1 MAQGVNALFHQNQE
15 KIIFNMLQGSLRRK
29 IEGQPPGFNPKQN
42 GLSAG
47 AFGPDLKRIRVEGG
61 TMGHSGCAF
70 SNGAQS
76 HSLPEGAQM
85 SHSLQRKDGNLM
97 GPPPMGGDLFSLTL
111 KEMKK
116 EPGEVHSCGQS
127 QASSAIDP
135 AMMVFEFKE
144 EEGDGQIDPE
154 LQDLFDE
161 LTKTVPS
168 LNDLEFEKILK
179 QDEEAAFGL
188 DLGRP
193 SSVGPAQPFAQ
204 LERAIKSE
212 FSPSGFGHTPA
223 SSPQLRPASAG
234 PALSM
239 PPTSSSSPS
248 ATAIQNPGQGS
259 LGSSLSS
266 GGVPP
271 GGRTNALTSW
281 AEVSH
286 AEQLKQIAA
295 NQQQQ
300 QPPAANLLQHHQHQ
314 HQQNQNQPATQA
326 GWSPAHS
333 SPGTIS
339 SPAGLCQSSILPP
352 MSSAQGKGLNSC
364 LFKTNGGGVGGVTIS
379 GVSIS
384 GVSSASC
391 SSGSSMDMKALGSKP
406 LSHFSHKPQ
415 QVGLMGAPQ
424 SKPAALRFQQPLKQ
438 PQGATPLPNQ
448 RQPPQHFHSP
458 TLPPCQQPKSLPL
471 NQKMPLNQHGPG
483 LHFKLQQRQC
493 TSGEMG
499 ESGAARKVPVSFSTR
514 LSGLDACEGLRCPQ
528 ALAKSAVSVGAP
540 LP

>member
-1 MAQGVNALFHQNQE
+1 MAHKNKLRENLTRIKTFSDP
-15 KIIFNMLQGSLRRK
+15 LQGSLRRK

-47 AFGPDLKRIRVEGG
+47 AFGPDLKRIRVDGG

-85 SHSLQRKDGNLM
+85 SHSLQRKD
-97 GPPPMGGDLFSLTL
+97 
-111 KEMKK
+111 
-116 EPGEVHSCGQS
+116 
-127 QASSAIDP
+127 
-135 AMMVFEFKE
+135 
-144 EEGDGQIDPE
+144 
-154 LQDLFDE
+154 
-161 LTKTVPS
+161 
-168 LNDLEFEKILK
+168 
-179 QDEEAAFGL
+179 DEEAAFGL

-483 LHFKLQQRQC
+483 LHFKLQQRQ
-493 TSGEMG
+493 GH
-499 ESGAARKVPVSFSTR
+499 PVFLMTLVDGVAGGGSTI
-514 LSGLDACEGLRCPQ
+514 
-528 ALAKSAVSVGAP
+528 
-540 LP
+540 